1 MPLQELIYTSLS
13 KTPSDPLA
21 INQDGEVKSIL
32 AESNQNNSQ
41 AGITGLLMFDGVR
54 FIQILEGEADKVD
67 DLYGKIAQD
76 SRHRMIELLH
86 KGSLATRSFKDWRM
100 AYEAIPPDL
109 LGHLAE
115 NIAVSSMELNGAPLP
130 NGESFGE
137 KMNVM
142 FMDAMAAE

>member
-21 INQDGEVKSIL
+21 INQDGEVKAIL

-100 AYEAIPPDL
+100 AYEAFAGP
-109 LGHLAE
+109 
-115 NIAVSSMELNGAPLP
+115 SR
-130 NGESFGE
+130 
-137 KMNVM
+137 
-142 FMDAMAAE
+142 